1 MFDQDRDGIIG
12 IEDLRDTYAAMGQF
26 SVWKMCSNFGFWAW
40 KLIWIF
46 YRNKANIE
54 VLIKK

>member
-26 SVWKMCSNFGFWAW
+26 SVWKMCLNFGFWEW
-40 KLIWIF
+40 KINMYFL
-46 YRNKANIE
+46 
-54 VLIKK
+54 